1 MEMWSVVFFD
11 LDLID
16 IPGYNKYSKLN
27 KAQTG
32 ICIITLV
39 VGVLCSQ

>member
-16 IPGYNKYSKLN
+16 IPGYNIYSKLN

-32 ICIITLV
+32 ICIITLIV
-39 VGVLCSQ
+39 VMLRSQ